1 MWIALWNPILKKNLL
16 KSIFASS
23 VNNAWN
29 PHKKCQHKHKH
40 LHLCIRSLLKARGDW
55 TEYVLFFLLMGM
67 GEYVEPSH
75 VDISLRLPCDKY
87 FMSMLYMFASTASTF
102 ETDRT
107 VVGEHSTQLTHVSFL
122 WIKLYYISTILYEKH
137 YKGSQPASLW
147 WPHGYEVGLYLSIVI
162 TKSPSNVLF
171 LLPISFF

>member
-1 MWIALWNPILKKNLL
+1 MWIVLWDPVLKKNLL
-16 KSIFASS
+16 KSVFAGP
-23 VNNAWN
+23 VNIAWN
-29 PHKKCQHKHKH
+29 PQKKCQHKHKH
-40 LHLCIRSLLKARGDW
+40 LHVCIRSLLKARGDW
-55 TEYVLFFLLMGM
+55 IEYVLFFLLMGM

-87 FMSMLYMFASTASTF
+87 FMSMLYMFASASTF

-147 WPHGYEVGLYLSIVI
+147 WPHGYEVGLYLS
-162 TKSPSNVLF
+162 
-171 LLPISFF
+171 